1 MLLNRFY
8 EPLFTCLITTIV
20 VEVIIAYLLK
30 VKDKKDYLN
39 IILVNIIT
47 NPLVVL
53 FPYII
58 YLYHGITARYIS
70 LAIFELFAF
79 LSEGFI
85 YYKVLKYKRINSYV
99 LSLIL
104 NLSSYIIGDIVNLII
119 Y

>member
-1 MLLNRFY
+1 MLLNRY
-8 EPLFTCLITTIV
+8 YQVLLTCLITTIV
-20 VEVIIAYLLK
+20 VEIVLAYLFK
-30 VKDKKDYLN
+30 VKSKKDYLN

-47 NPLVVL
+47 NPIVVL

-70 LAIFELFAF
+70 LAILELLAF
-79 LSEGFI
+79 LTEGFI
-85 YYKVLKYKRINSYV
+85 YYKFLKYKKINGYL

-104 NLSSYIIGDIVNLII
+104 NLSSYIIGNIINLII